1 MASRSTQSKVL
12 TKKHIARLER
22 ERRQT
27 RTIIIIAATVVI
39 IVFGLIGYSLLNE
52 YVLKARQP
60 VARVGEQK
68 ITTQQFQARV
78 RLQRKQVIN
87 QYLMYSQYA
96 QMFGMDFTSQLTQ
109 FESQLADTGAEA
121 LGQSVIDSMIN
132 EILLRN
138 EAAKLGI
145 TVSDAEIQDS
155 LQSGFGFFPNGEP
168 TATVTPTEVTLPT
181 ISAEQ
186 AAIVTITPTATL
198 ELTPTGTATETQ
210 TALPTATLDLTTTAT
225 ASATLDLTATLTAT
239 LEPTATLPPTA
250 TPTSTQTATPEPTL
264 SPEPTTSP
272 EPTATPLTQA
282 GFDESY
288 AKTMEMFS
296 GLGLTEADYRNLV
309 KFDLLRAKM
318 FDYVTKDMKPVE
330 EQVWARHIL
339 VADEATAKTV
349 RERLLKGEDFAA
361 LAKELSTDTS
371 NNQTGG
377 DLGWFAKGAM
387 VAPFE
392 AAAFSQKVG
401 EIGKPIQ
408 TDNGWHIIQVI
419 GHEDRPLTA
428 DQFDQAKQTAFTKW
442 TDELRAKAE
451 ADGLITIFDYWKQRV
466 PLDPTLQDALN
477 PPAPTP

>member
-1 MASRSTQSKVL
+1 MASRSTPSKAL

-27 RTIIIIAATVVI
+27 KIIIWAAALVVI
-39 IVFGLIGYSLLNE
+39 IVLGLIGYSLLNDA
-52 YVLKARQP
+52 YLKPRQP
-60 VARVGEQK
+60 VAKVGEQK

-78 RLQRKQVIN
+78 RLQRKQIIN

-96 QMFGMDFTSQLTQ
+96 QMFGMDFTSQLTS
-109 FESQLADTGAEA
+109 FESQLADTEA
-121 LGQSVIDSMIN
+121 LGQGVIDTMVN
-132 EILLRN
+132 EILLSN
-138 EAAKLGI
+138 EAGKLGI
-145 TVSDAEIQDS
+145 TVSDTEIQDRV
-155 LQSGFGFFPNGEP
+155 QSAFGFFPNGEP
-168 TATVTPTEVTLPT
+168 MATITPTEVVLPT

-225 ASATLDLTATLTAT
+225 ATATLDLTATLTAT

-250 TPTSTQTATPEPTL
+250 TATSTQTAT
-264 SPEPTTSP
+264 PEPTTSP

-282 GFDESY
+282 GFDENYTSSM
-288 AKTMEMFS
+288 KVFS
-296 GLGLTEADYRNLV
+296 ELGLTEADYRNLV
-309 KFDLLRAKM
+309 RFDLLQTKM

-339 VADEATAKTV
+339 VADEATANQV
-349 RERLLKGEDFAA
+349 YDRLMKGEDFAA

-377 DLGWFAKGAM
+377 DLGWFGKGVMDAT
-387 VAPFE
+387 FE
-392 AAAFSQKVG
+392 AAAFSQKIG
-401 EIGKPIQ
+401 EIGKPVQ
-408 TDNGWHIIQVI
+408 TSFGWHIIQVI

-442 TDELRAKAE
+442 IDELRTKAD
-451 ADGLITIFDYWKQRV
+451 ADGLVTIFDYWKQRI

-477 PPAPTP
+477 PPAAPTP

>member
-1 MASRSTQSKVL
+1 
-12 TKKHIARLER
+12 
-22 ERRQT
+22 
-27 RTIIIIAATVVI
+27 
-39 IVFGLIGYSLLNE
+39 
-52 YVLKARQP
+52 
-60 VARVGEQK
+60 
-68 ITTQQFQARV
+68 
-78 RLQRKQVIN
+78 
-87 QYLMYSQYA
+87 
-96 QMFGMDFTSQLTQ
+96 
-109 FESQLADTGAEA
+109 
-121 LGQSVIDSMIN
+121 
-132 EILLRN
+132 
-138 EAAKLGI
+138 
-145 TVSDAEIQDS
+145 
-155 LQSGFGFFPNGEP
+155 
-168 TATVTPTEVTLPT
+168 
-181 ISAEQ
+181 
-186 AAIVTITPTATL
+186 
-198 ELTPTGTATETQ
+198 
-210 TALPTATLDLTTTAT
+210 
-225 ASATLDLTATLTAT
+225 
-239 LEPTATLPPTA
+239 
-250 TPTSTQTATPEPTL
+250 
-264 SPEPTTSP
+264 
-272 EPTATPLTQA
+272 
-282 GFDESY
+282 
-288 AKTMEMFS
+288 
-296 GLGLTEADYRNLV
+296 
-309 KFDLLRAKM
+309 M

-428 DQFDQAKQTAFTKW
+428 DQFDQAKQTAFSKW